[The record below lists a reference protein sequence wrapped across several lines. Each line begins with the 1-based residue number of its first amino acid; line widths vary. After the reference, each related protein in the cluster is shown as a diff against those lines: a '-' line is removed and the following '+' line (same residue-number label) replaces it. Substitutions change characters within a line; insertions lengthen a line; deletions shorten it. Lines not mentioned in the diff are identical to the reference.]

1 MASRRKYNVEFKK
14 AAVEL
19 INVKGY
25 TLAEASESLHV
36 DASTLRLWLKKYGA
50 QIPVSPEGTTAL
62 REQNRQLREQV
73 KRLQMER
80 DILKKAAAFF
90 AGQKS

>member
-1 MASRRKYNVEFKK
+1 MAGRRKYSVEFKK
-14 AAVEL
+14 SAVEL

-25 TLAEASESLHV
+25 TLTEAAESLHV
-36 DASTLRLWLKKYGA
+36 DVSTLRLWLKKFGG
-50 QIPVSPEGTTAL
+50 QIPAAPEGTTAL
-62 REQNRQLREQV
+62 REQVRQLREQN

-90 AGQKS
+90 AGQKA

>member
-1 MASRRKYNVEFKK
+1 MAGRRKYSVEFKK

-19 INVKGY
+19 VHVKGY

-36 DASTLRLWLKKYGA
+36 DASTLRLWLKKFGG
-50 QIPVSPEGTTAL
+50 QIPAAADGATAL
-62 REQNRQLREQV
+62 REQVRQLREQN

>member
-25 TLAEASESLHV
+25 TLAEAAESLHV
-36 DASTLRLWLKKYGA
+36 DASTLRLWLKKFGA
-50 QIPVSPEGTTAL
+50 QIPAAPEGTTAL

-90 AGQKS
+90 ANAKS

>member
-1 MASRRKYNVEFKK
+1 
-14 AAVEL
+14 
-19 INVKGY
+19 
-25 TLAEASESLHV
+25 LAEAAESLHV
-36 DASTLRLWLKKYGA
+36 DASTLRLWLKKFA
-50 QIPVSPEGTTAL
+50 SQIPAAADGATAL
-62 REQNRQLREQV
+62 REQVRQLREQN

>member
-1 MASRRKYNVEFKK
+1 MAGRRKYSVEFKK

-25 TLAEASESLHV
+25 TLAQAAESLHV
-36 DASTLRLWLKKYGA
+36 DASTLRLWLKKYSA
-50 QIPVSPEGTTAL
+50 QIPAAAEGTTAL
-62 REQNRQLREQV
+62 RGQVQQLREQV

-90 AGQKS
+90 ASQLP

>member
-25 TLAEASESLHV
+25 TLAEAAESLHV
-36 DASTLRLWLKKYGA
+36 DASTLRLWLKKFA
-50 QIPVSPEGTTAL
+50 SQIPAAPEGTTAL

-90 AGQKS
+90 ANAKS

>member
-1 MASRRKYNVEFKK
+1 MASRRKYNIEFKK

-19 INVKGY
+19 IHVKGY
-25 TLAEASESLHV
+25 TLAEAAESLHV
-36 DASTLRLWLKKYGA
+36 DVSTLRLWVKKFGSQTPAAPDGA
-50 QIPVSPEGTTAL
+50 AAL
-62 REQNRQLREQV
+62 REQNRQLREQN

-90 AGQKS
+90 ASQKA

>member
-1 MASRRKYNVEFKK
+1 MAGRRKYSVEFKK

-25 TLAEASESLHV
+25 TLSEAAESLHV
-36 DASTLRLWLKKYGA
+36 DVGTLRLWLKKFGG
-50 QIPVSPEGTTAL
+50 QIPAPVDGATAL
-62 REQNRQLREQV
+62 REQVRQLREQN

-90 AGQKS
+90 ASQKS

>member
-1 MASRRKYNVEFKK
+1 MAGRRKYSVDFKK

-25 TLAEASESLHV
+25 TLAEAAESLHV
-36 DASTLRLWLKKYGA
+36 DAGTLRLWLKKYGT
-50 QIPVSPEGTTAL
+50 QIPASPEGTTAL
-62 REQNRQLREQV
+62 REQNRHLREQV